1 MTAPIGH
8 NSPPPVEQFALHI
21 EDLFSLVSGTTA
33 GATVTTDEQEAALDS
48 LLDDVRKARK
58 DADAQRV
65 VEAKPFDDG
74 KAAVQAAW
82 KPLIARCDMATDAI
96 KALLTPYRNAKQ
108 RAKDDAARIAR
119 EEAAAKLQ
127 AAQEE
132 LRKSDDIE
140 ARFAAEEQ
148 INQASKLTAAANRID
163 REATGL
169 RTFKVIEVTDR
180 KALLE
185 HVMRTAP
192 DALTAWLT
200 DYARKAIP
208 AQLPGT
214 IIHHEKR
221 AA

>member
-1 MTAPIGH
+1 MKGH
-8 NSPPPVEQFALHI
+8 NNPPPVEQFALHI
-21 EDLFSLVSGTTA
+21 EDLFALVSGTTA

-65 VEAKPFDDG
+65 IEAKPFDDG

-119 EEAAAKLQ
+119 EEAAAKLH
-127 AAQEE
+127 AAQGA

-148 INQASKLTAAANRID
+148 LEQAAKLTAVANKID
-163 REATGL
+163 RSASGL
-169 RTFKVIEVTDR
+169 RTFWNAEIIDR
-180 KALLE
+180 KAALIHLIARYPE
-185 HVMRTAP
+185 RFEALIQQMADEAARSDRAP
-192 DALTAWLT
+192 
-200 DYARKAIP
+200 IP
-208 AQLPGT
+208 GVLF
-214 IIHHEKR
+214 HHEKR